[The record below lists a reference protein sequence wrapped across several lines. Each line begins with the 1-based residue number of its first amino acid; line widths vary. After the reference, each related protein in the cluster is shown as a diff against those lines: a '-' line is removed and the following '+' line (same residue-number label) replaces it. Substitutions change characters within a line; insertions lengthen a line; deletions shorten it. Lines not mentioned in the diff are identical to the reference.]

1 MGTSSLNWYE
11 NCCSIFLELKFCD
24 RKIKGGIHINNYPV
38 NIESVSEVFPPLQ
51 EENKTFMLFHR
62 VQGAMRHVPNLVETC
77 KGILDAVMDEID
89 ADNCSLMLKDPHS
102 GELSIRAARGREEE
116 KSVYYPEHCLT
127 RNAKRFK
134 PGEGIAGWVL
144 KEGQAV
150 MLNDVNKEPRFVR
163 TSGLNNNVR
172 SLICFPIKEKDQVV
186 GVFNLSHSKQG
197 AFDEGDK
204 LALAY
209 IANQVGFALTSARFF
224 LEIQEMN
231 RLLKASGKSVGSEEL
246 VLTSAPGSSTFIE
259 VGEMALENGIFI
271 YSSDKMQRIKEIIDQ
286 VADTDVTVL
295 IQGESGV
302 GKEVVARSIHQNSS
316 RRNNPFIKVNCAALP
331 PDLLESELF
340 GYEKGAFTGAY
351 RQKPGK
357 FELAHHGTMFLDEI
371 IEITPDLQGKL
382 LQVLQDREFSRLG
395 GKKDVRV
402 DVRVLAATNRNI
414 EESVRSGRFREDLY
428 YRVNVVNLTIPPLR
442 DRKEEIPIFVEY
454 FLDKSSKKYNKKV
467 KPLSDQAMKMIMQHQ
482 WLGNVRELENVIQ
495 RYIILGDEEAI
506 MDELGLL
513 MKRDHPH
520 IQAVLAPLKKA
531 WPSLREVHH
540 EAIIKAE
547 SKMIRKALERTNW
560 NRKKAASLLN
570 ISYKAL
576 LYKIKACNL
585 DKPSIPLPVG
595 I

>member
-1 MGTSSLNWYE
+1 
-11 NCCSIFLELKFCD
+11 
-24 RKIKGGIHINNYPV
+24 
-38 NIESVSEVFPPLQ
+38 
-51 EENKTFMLFHR
+51 MLFHR
-62 VQGAMRHVPNLVETC
+62 IQSVMRHVPNLAETC
-77 KGILDAVMDEID
+77 KAILDVVMDEID
-89 ADNCSLMLKDPHS
+89 AENCSLMLKDPHT
-102 GELSIRAARGREEE
+102 GELSIRAARGRKEG
-116 KSVYYPEHCLT
+116 KSVYYPEHSYSG
-127 RNAKRFK
+127 NGKRFK

-150 MLNDVNKEPRFVR
+150 MVNDVNKEPRFVK
-163 TSGLNNNVR
+163 TAGLNGDVK
-172 SLICFPIKEKDQVV
+172 SLICFPVKEKDQVV
-186 GVFNLSHSKQG
+186 GVFNLSHSKKG

-231 RLLKASGKSVGSEEL
+231 RLLKGSKKSFPNENKILAS
-246 VLTSAPGSSTFIE
+246 TPGSSTFIE

-271 YSSDKMQRIKEIIDQ
+271 YASEKMRRIKEIIDQ
-286 VADTDVTVL
+286 VANTDVTVL

-302 GKEVVARSIHQNSS
+302 GKEVVARSIHRNSL
-316 RRNNPFIKVNCAALP
+316 RRDNPFIKVNCAALP
-331 PDLLESELF
+331 SELLESELF

-357 FELAHHGTMFLDEI
+357 FELAQGGTILLDEI
-371 IEITPDLQGKL
+371 IEITPPIQAKL
-382 LQVLQDREFSRLG
+382 LQVLQDKEFSRLG

-414 EESVRSGRFREDLY
+414 EECVRDGRFREDLY
-428 YRVNVVNLTIPPLR
+428 YRINVVNLTIPPLR
-442 DRKEEIPIFVEY
+442 DRKEEIPIFIEY
-454 FLDKSSKKYNKKV
+454 FLDKIGKKYHKKV
-467 KPLSDQAMKMIMQHQ
+467 KPFSDRVMKILLQHE
-482 WLGNVRELENVIQ
+482 WIGNVRELENVIQ
-495 RYIILGDEEAI
+495 RYVVLGDEEGI

-520 IQAVLAPLKKA
+520 IKTVLAPLKKA

-547 SKMIRKALERTNW
+547 SEVIRKALELTNW
-560 NRKKAASLLN
+560 NRKKAAHLLN

-585 DKPSIPLPVG
+585 DKPSVPLPVG